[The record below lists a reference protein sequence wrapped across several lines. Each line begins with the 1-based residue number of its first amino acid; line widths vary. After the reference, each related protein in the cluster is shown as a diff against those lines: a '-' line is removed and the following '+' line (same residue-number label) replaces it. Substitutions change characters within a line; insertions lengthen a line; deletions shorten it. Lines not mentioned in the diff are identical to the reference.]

1 MLQGWVVL
9 LLILATVERTVVV
22 ATIPTGQPTRQ
33 PSRQPT
39 SQPSRQPTGQPTQQ
53 PSSSPSGQPSLEP
66 TSQPSGQP
74 STVPSSSP
82 TNQPSAHPS
91 SQPSRQ
97 PTARP
102 SSQPTQQPTAKPTQ
116 QPSSLPSGQPST
128 VPSGQPSIAPS
139 AAPSVPTGQPSRQP
153 SGEPSAQP
161 TGRPS
166 LSSCPPGFFGNGL
179 SICLPCPTGRYKANT
194 AGSIAAPLTA
204 LSGCTA
210 CPAGTTSIAAAST
223 TLSACSLCLPGF
235 YYNAPAPPSASPT
248 PSPTA
253 PTPLPTAAPISGYAL
268 ARRYNTIDCS
278 GPAVAEYLYVY
289 GAQCQGLPAGYDGT
303 GQTVYRYT
311 HQTLAAITADGSSAT
326 LSTLNFTDASCVISA
341 GAATPSNETI
351 SLNACR
357 HNADM
362 HLSLK
367 YTAVSRTALAHTLW
381 PALVLTYYLTP
392 DACDAHTLA
401 LASQASTAELTLTAS
416 HSAAFSP
423 GRCVF
428 YSTAY
433 DSGAGSNNGLYFNIT
448 TACSQKNGRG
458 AEFALR
464 WYNDASCSTSLD
476 GVVPPV
482 VSAAA
487 TSANPAAPGILSPC
501 RTAWGDAS
509 SDPVNLDFSCSTHA
523 PSARPTAA
531 PTLTP
536 AARACLPCPRDT
548 YTRYLTMYNSPV
560 CAPCPRGRYTSP
572 SSAANTACLNYLNSL
587 ASFTATGSGS
597 GSGSA
602 TSGDSAGWCIFP
614 SSGCLNAPPYTP
626 SAAVTAGHKVP
637 SLRVEGSFFRA
648 VRQDGEFNVTAQVMC
663 VGMVVCW
670 NGCVVEWLCG

>member
-1 MLQGWVVL
+1 MQVWVVL
-9 LLILATVERTVVV
+9 LLILATVERTDVV
-22 ATIPTGQPTRQ
+22 AAIPTGQPTRQ
-33 PSRQPT
+33 PSRQP
-39 SQPSRQPTGQPTQQ
+39 SRQPTGQPTMQ

-74 STVPSSSP
+74 SAVPSSSP

-97 PTARP
+97 PTTRP
-102 SSQPTQQPTAKPTQ
+102 SFQPTQQPTAKPTQ

-153 SGEPSAQP
+153 SGEPSSQP

-179 SICLPCPTGRYKANT
+179 SICLPCPVGRYKANT
-194 AGSIAAPLTA
+194 AGNVAAPLTA

-248 PSPTA
+248 PSPTT
-253 PTPLPTAAPISGYAL
+253 PTPQPTAAAISGYAL

-303 GQTVYRYT
+303 GQIVYRYT
-311 HQTLAAITADGSSAT
+311 HQTLAAIAADGSSAT

-341 GAATPSNETI
+341 GAATPSSETI
-351 SLNACR
+351 RLNACR
-357 HNADM
+357 HNADTR
-362 HLSLK
+362 LSLK

-392 DACDAHTLA
+392 DACDAHTHA
-401 LASQASTAELTLTAS
+401 LASQASAAEVTLTAS

-428 YSTAY
+428 YSTAH
-433 DSGAGSNNGLYFNIT
+433 DSGAGTNDGLYFNIT
-448 TACSQKNGRG
+448 TACSQKINRRG

-476 GVVPPV
+476 GVMPPV
-482 VSAAA
+482 VSLAA
-487 TSANPAAPGILSPC
+487 TGADPTAPGILAPC
-501 RTAWGDAS
+501 HTAWGDAS
-509 SDPVNLDFSCSTHA
+509 SDPVKLEFSCSTHA
-523 PSARPTAA
+523 PSASPTAA

-536 AARACLPCPRDT
+536 AARACLPCPSDT
-548 YTRYLTMYNSPV
+548 YSRYLTLYNSPT
-560 CAPCPRGRYTSP
+560 CARCPAARYTSP

-587 ASFTATGSGS
+587 ASFSAKSSSSGS
-597 GSGSA
+597 SSGTSA
-602 TSGDSAGWCIFP
+602 NNIDDVGWCIFP
-614 SSGCLNAPPYTP
+614 SSGCVNAPPYTP
-626 SAAVTAGHKVP
+626 SEAVTAGHKVP

-648 VRQDGEFNVTAQVMC
+648 VRQDGDFNVTAQVMC
-663 VGMVVCW
+663 VGVVVWLRC
-670 NGCVVEWLCG
+670 CLREWLCG